1 MEATDPDTGD
11 VLGYT
16 LSGADADSFTI
27 DVASGQIRVGVG
39 TMLDRESK
47 DTYRVTVT
55 ASDPSTA
62 TDTAAV
68 TITIEDVNEGFTVSG
83 PDHISREENTTGV
96 LATFTAID
104 PEGSPLAWS
113 LEGVDT
119 GRRGSMRVANSVST
133 FHRTTTSQLTC
144 SAPTSTTSR

>member
-1 MEATDPDTGD
+1 M
-11 VLGYT
+11 
-16 LSGADADSFTI
+16 
-27 DVASGQIRVGVG
+27 
-39 TMLDRESK
+39 
-47 DTYRVTVT
+47 
-55 ASDPSTA
+55 
-62 TDTAAV
+62 

-96 LATFTAID
+96 LATTAID

-113 LEGVDT
+113 LEGVDS
-119 GRRGSMRVANSVST
+119 GAMRINARGNSVST